1 MIVEFDKSFLK
12 SLLKIKDSTE
22 LYKVKSQI
30 LQLEKAKGL
39 NNIKNLKKLIG
50 FKKYYRIRVGNYRIG
65 LETINEETIRL
76 IIIAHRK
83 DIYKKFP

>member
-12 SLLKIKDSTE
+12 SLSKVKDSRE

-39 NNIKNLKKLIG
+39 NNIKSLKKLIG
-50 FKKYYRIRVGNYRIG
+50 FKNYYRIRVGNYRIG
-65 LETINEETIRL
+65 FETIN
-76 IIIAHRK
+76 
-83 DIYKKFP
+83 KKPFV